1 MIIEDPLVGGLLVL
15 RHVGTIAAAAVL
27 LLLYA
32 AVGGWILRRAF
43 GWTADEPA
51 RWAVQSTVGLG
62 TLALTFLTLSLVG
75 LLGRHWVLL
84 VTVVLLVAFR
94 HELRREALVVIA
106 AGRRAIGASV
116 PQRLLLALTLVAG
129 LAMLAIAVGPPSD
142 WDALMYHLR
151 VPRQLLEVGR
161 LHVPVDNF
169 HVALVNAAQFASLP
183 LVALGLYAGPAVLQ
197 VGFVGVALVAT
208 YALARAAGLRADAGW
223 VAVLAVLGSPIVVL
237 VGVTA
242 RIDVTLVAA
251 VVAAHVVA
259 LEVRHRDD
267 DRLAPLL
274 GVLLGIAVAIKP
286 QAGAYAVALVPVL
299 AWRRPGAWRRVATV
313 TAVALLAF
321 LPWAIKNQLLVG
333 AVFYPLGAPAW
344 FQPWLVELY
353 GSRVI
358 PAGVD
363 TAILQ
368 VLPASR
374 ERFDVAALFLSPERL
389 TIETEG
395 RWYLPSLLFALLPM
409 AAWQWRRRPVAVAVA
424 GVGLAYVAFATLPFG
439 GAINLRYLM
448 PAMPALGV
456 GVAAALED
464 VVLAW
469 RGRRAWLLATCLAVV
484 AVGGSLAALRSRLLR
499 PPVLLQ
505 YALGRIP
512 AREVFR
518 AHADAPVRLLPA
530 QVEAVDRFVPGE
542 GVVLLVNESRGLAFT
557 RPVLADVLLSNW
569 SFVSQSPA
577 ASRCLR
583 GTGITHVLVNR
594 RSLQFYRDRGA
605 SDSVL
610 RLPELEAFRS
620 RCVRVVPFAD
630 GAAELWTLT
639 P

>member
-1 MIIEDPLVGGLLVL
+1 MIVEDPLVGGLLVL
-15 RHVGTIAAAAVL
+15 RHVSAIGAAAVL
-27 LLLYA
+27 LLLYV
-32 AVGGWILRRAF
+32 AVGGWLLRRAF
-43 GWTADEPA
+43 GWTVDGPA
-51 RWAVQSTVGLG
+51 RWAVQATVGLG
-62 TLALTFLTLSLVG
+62 ALALTFLMLSVVG

-84 VTVVLLVAFR
+84 VTVALLAAFR
-94 HELRREALVVIA
+94 HGLRREAMATIA
-106 AGRRAIGASV
+106 AARRAIDA
-116 PQRLLLALTLVAG
+116 PLTQRLLLAVTVIAG

-151 VPRQLLEVGR
+151 VPRQLLDVGR

-197 VGFVGVALVAT
+197 VGFVGLTLVAT

-223 VAVLAVLGSPIVVL
+223 VAVLAVLGSPIVIL

-242 RIDVTLVAA
+242 RIDVTLLTS
-251 VVAAHVVA
+251 VVAAHLVA

-267 DRLAPLL
+267 DRLLPLL
-274 GVLLGIAVAIKP
+274 GLLLGIAVAIKP
-286 QAGAYAVALVPVL
+286 LAGAYAVALVPVL
-299 AWRRPGAWRRVATV
+299 AWRRRGAWRRVATV
-313 TAVALLAF
+313 TAVALLTFA
-321 LPWAIKNQLLVG
+321 PWAIKNRLLVG
-333 AVFYPLGAPAW
+333 AVFYPLGAPVW
-344 FQPWLVELY
+344 FQPWLAELN

-363 TAILQ
+363 TAILE
-368 VLPASR
+368 VLSASR
-374 ERFDVAALFLSPERL
+374 DRFDVAALFRSPQRL

-395 RWYLPSLLFALLPM
+395 RWYIPSLLFALLPLV
-409 AAWQWRRRPVAVAVA
+409 AWQWRRRPVAVAVT
-424 GVGLAYVAFATLPFG
+424 GVGLAYVAFSTLPFG

-464 VVLAW
+464 VVSAW
-469 RGRRAWLLATCLAVV
+469 RSRRAWVLATCIAAT
-484 AVGGSLAALRSRLLR
+484 AVGGSFAALTSRLLR

-505 YALGRIP
+505 YAVGRIP

-530 QVEAVDRFVPGE
+530 QVDAVDRFVPEDGM
-542 GVVLLVNESRGLAFT
+542 VLLVNESRGLAFT

-583 GTGITHVLVNR
+583 GTGITHLLVNR

-605 SDSVL
+605 SDAVL
-610 RLPELEAFRS
+610 RLAELDAFRL
-620 RCVRVVPFAD
+620 RCVREVPFAD
-630 GAAELWTLT
+630 GATELWALT